1 MSRRL
6 FIKLLLSLG
15 LGTYFPKLVEASR
28 YEKLHKP
35 QDGYKPL
42 RQVKFLRQIVTKD
55 SRTSRVIMWQS
66 DEELIGVQV
75 EYKLI
80 GNDGAIF
87 CAVDF
92 EIFQQDDATIYIY
105 TCKLEN
111 LKPESLYNFRI
122 ICDDKATSWQNL
134 RTAGD
139 GNFQMLIFSDSQCVN
154 YEVWQKVADTAAQ
167 NYPDAEL
174 VTVIGDLVD
183 NGQAAY
189 QWRAWYL
196 ASAFILSERIFA
208 PVMGNHECYN
218 LNWLNYLP
226 VDYLHQF
233 YLPSNGTKHFGGYFY
248 SFDYG
253 AAHFF
258 VLNTQFLELENF
270 TKNFQDAQNYWL
282 RRDAANANRRWK
294 IVLMHKDIYDY
305 TADNFNDIAEN
316 FMPLFDEL
324 EIDVVFTGHLHT
336 YRNRGKI
343 FAQKKSARGTLYILC
358 GRSGDQK
365 YVERNSQIDEVIAPN
380 LQTEPESY
388 ITLDVSAESLTL
400 TSQTVDGAILD
411 KFILTKERLQFI

>member
-15 LGTYFPKLVEASR
+15 LGAYFPKLVEASR
-28 YEKLHKP
+28 YEKLHTP
-35 QDGYKPL
+35 QDGYEPL
-42 RQVKFLRQIVTKD
+42 RQVKFLRQLITQD
-55 SRTSRVIMWQS
+55 SRTSRVIMWQCEKFL
-66 DEELIGVQV
+66 DTQLELELIG
-75 EYKLI
+75 E
-80 GNDGAIF
+80 GGANF
-87 CAVDF
+87 CAVDTEKF
-92 EIFQQDDATIYIY
+92 LQDDATIYIY
-105 TCKLEN
+105 TCRIEN
-111 LKPESLYNFRI
+111 LKPESLYRFRI
-122 ICDDKATSWQNL
+122 ISGDAATGWQNL
-134 RTAGD
+134 LTPGY

-154 YEVWQKVADTAAQ
+154 YDVWQKVADTAAK
-167 NYPDAEL
+167 NFPDAEL
-174 VTVIGDLVD
+174 FTVVGDLVD

-196 ASAFILSERIFA
+196 AAARVLSERIFA

-218 LNWLNYLP
+218 LDWLNYLP

-233 YLPSNGTKHFGGYFY
+233 YLPSNGTKNFGGYFY

-258 VLNTQFLELENF
+258 VLNTQFLELEKF
-270 TKNFQDAQNYWL
+270 TSNLQDEQNYWL
-282 RRDAANANRRWK
+282 RRDAANVNRRWK
-294 IVLMHKDIYDY
+294 IVFMHKDVYNY
-305 TADNFNDIAEN
+305 AADNFNDIAEN

-365 YVERNSQIDEVIAPN
+365 YVEPHSPIDDVTAPN

-388 ITLDVSAESLTL
+388 ITLDVSAESLSL
-400 TSQTVDGAILD
+400 TCQTVDGTILD
-411 KFILTKERLQFI
+411 KFTLKKF

>member
-1 MSRRL
+1 MSRRF

-15 LGTYFPKLVEASR
+15 LGAYFPKLVEAAR
-28 YEKLHKP
+28 FENLHKP

-66 DEELIGVQV
+66 DEKLIDVKL
-75 EYKLI
+75 EYKLV
-80 GNDGAIF
+80 GDDDANFG
-87 CAVDF
+87 AVDF
-92 EIFQQDDATIYIY
+92 EFFQQDDAQIYIY
-105 TCKLEN
+105 SCKLEN
-111 LKPESLYNFRI
+111 LKPESLYQFRI
-122 ICDDKATSWQNL
+122 VAGDSATSWQNL
-134 RTAGD
+134 RTAGY

-154 YEVWQKVADTAAQ
+154 YDVWQKVADTAAK

-174 VTVIGDLVD
+174 VTVVGDLVD

-196 ASAFILSERIFA
+196 AAAFVLSEKIFV
-208 PVMGNHECYN
+208 PVMGNHECYD

-226 VDYLHQF
+226 TDYLHQF
-233 YLPSNGTKHFGGYFY
+233 TLPSNGVKNFDGYFY

-258 VLNTQFLELENF
+258 VLNTQFLELEKF
-270 TKNFQDAQNYWL
+270 KPSLQDVQNSWL
-282 RRDAANANRRWK
+282 RRDAANTNRRWK
-294 IVLMHKDIYDY
+294 IVFMHKDIYDY

-324 EIDVVFTGHLHT
+324 EIDLVFTGHLHT

-343 FAQKKSARGTLYILC
+343 FEKKKSARGTLYILC

-365 YVERNSQIDEVIAPN
+365 YVERNSAIDDVTAPN

-388 ITLDVSAESLTL
+388 IAIDVSAESLSL
-400 TSQTVDGAILD
+400 ICQTVDGAVLD
-411 KFILTKERLQFI
+411 KFMLN

>member
-6 FIKLLLSLG
+6 FIKILLSLG
-15 LGTYFPKLVEASR
+15 LGAYFPKLAEASR
-28 YEKLHKP
+28 FEKLHEP

-42 RQVKFLRQIVTKD
+42 REVKFLRQIVTKD
-55 SRTSRVIMWQS
+55 SRNSRVIMWQS
-66 DEELIGVQV
+66 DEELINVKV

-80 GNDGAIF
+80 GNEGANF
-87 CAVDF
+87 SAVEF
-92 EIFQQDDATIYIY
+92 EIFEQDDATIYIY
-105 TCKLEN
+105 SCKFEN
-111 LKPESLYNFRI
+111 LKPESLYQFRI
-122 ICDDKATSWQNL
+122 ICDDSATSWQNL

-154 YEVWQKVADTAAQ
+154 YEVWQKVADTATK

-196 ASAFILSERIFA
+196 ASAFVLSERIFA

-233 YLPSNGTKHFGGYFY
+233 QLPSNGTKNFGGYFY

-270 TKNFQDAQNYWL
+270 TKNLQDEQNYWL
-282 RRDAANANRRWK
+282 RRDAANTNRRWK

-305 TADNFNDIAEN
+305 TLGNFNDIAEI

-343 FAQKKSARGTLYILC
+343 FEQKKSARGTLYILC
-358 GRSGDQK
+358 GRAGDQK
-365 YVERNSQIDEVIAPN
+365 YVERNSPIDDVTAPDLN
-380 LQTEPESY
+380 TEPESY
-388 ITLDVSAESLTL
+388 ITLDISAENLAL
-400 TSQTVDGAILD
+400 ICQTVDGYILD
-411 KFILTKERLQFI
+411 KFVLTKS

>member
-15 LGTYFPKLVEASR
+15 LGAYFPNLVEASR
-28 YEKLHKP
+28 YEELHTP
-35 QDGYKPL
+35 QDGYEPL
-42 RQVKFLRQIVTKD
+42 RQVKFLRQLITQD
-55 SRTSRVIMWQS
+55 SRTSRVIMWQCEKLL
-66 DEELIGVQV
+66 DVQLELELIG
-75 EYKLI
+75 E
-80 GNDGAIF
+80 GGANF
-87 CAVDF
+87 CAVDVEKF
-92 EIFQQDDATIYIY
+92 LQDDATIYIY
-105 TCKLEN
+105 TCRIEN
-111 LKPESLYNFRI
+111 LKPESLYRFRI
-122 ICDDKATSWQNL
+122 IAGDAATGWQNL
-134 RTAGD
+134 RTPGY

-154 YEVWQKVADTAAQ
+154 YDVWQKVADTAAK
-167 NYPDAEL
+167 NFPDAEL
-174 VTVIGDLVD
+174 FTVVGDLVD

-196 ASAFILSERIFA
+196 AAARVLSERIFA

-218 LNWLNYLP
+218 LDWLNYSP

-233 YLPSNGTKHFGGYFY
+233 SLPSNGTKNFGGYFY

-270 TKNFQDAQNYWL
+270 TTNLQDEQNYWL
-282 RRDAANANRRWK
+282 RRDAANVNRRWK
-294 IVLMHKDIYDY
+294 IVFMHKDIYDY
-305 TADNFNDIAEN
+305 ASGTFDELAEN

-324 EIDVVFTGHLHT
+324 EIDLVFTGHLHT

-365 YVERNSQIDEVIAPN
+365 YVEPHSPIDDVTAPN

-388 ITLDVSAESLTL
+388 ITLDVSAESLSL
-400 TSQTVDGAILD
+400 TCQTVDGTILD
-411 KFILTKERLQFI
+411 KFTLTKS

>member
-15 LGTYFPKLVEASR
+15 LGAYFPKLVEASR
-28 YEKLHKP
+28 YEKLHTP
-35 QDGYKPL
+35 QDGYEPL
-42 RQVKFLRQIVTKD
+42 RQVKFLRQLITQD
-55 SRTSRVIMWQS
+55 SRTSRVIMWQCEKFL
-66 DEELIGVQV
+66 DTQLELELIG
-75 EYKLI
+75 E
-80 GNDGAIF
+80 GGANF
-87 CAVDF
+87 CAVDTEKF
-92 EIFQQDDATIYIY
+92 LQDDATIYIY
-105 TCKLEN
+105 TCRIEN
-111 LKPESLYNFRI
+111 LKPESLYRFRI
-122 ICDDKATSWQNL
+122 ISGDAATGWQNL
-134 RTAGD
+134 LTPGY

-154 YEVWQKVADTAAQ
+154 YDVWQKVADTAAK
-167 NYPDAEL
+167 NFPDAEL
-174 VTVIGDLVD
+174 FTVVGDLVD

-196 ASAFILSERIFA
+196 AAARVLSERIFA

-218 LNWLNYLP
+218 LDWLNYLP

-233 YLPSNGTKHFGGYFY
+233 YLPSNGTKNFGGYFY

-258 VLNTQFLELENF
+258 VLNTQFLELEKF
-270 TKNFQDAQNYWL
+270 TSNLQDEQNYWL
-282 RRDAANANRRWK
+282 RRDAANVNRRWK
-294 IVLMHKDIYDY
+294 IVFMHKDVYNYAAGTFDEL
-305 TADNFNDIAEN
+305 AEN

-365 YVERNSQIDEVIAPN
+365 YVEPHSPIDDVTAPN

-388 ITLDVSAESLTL
+388 ITLDVSAESLSL
-400 TSQTVDGAILD
+400 TCQTVDGTILD
-411 KFILTKERLQFI
+411 KFTLKKF

>member
-15 LGTYFPKLVEASR
+15 LGAYFPNLVEASR
-28 YEKLHKP
+28 YEKLHAP

-42 RQVKFLRQIVTKD
+42 RQVKFLRQIITQD
-55 SRTSRVIMWQS
+55 SRTSRVIMWQC
-66 DEELIGVQV
+66 DELFDVQVEIELIG
-75 EYKLI
+75 E
-80 GNDGAIF
+80 GGATF
-87 CAVDF
+87 CAANVEKF
-92 EIFQQDDATIYIY
+92 LQDDATIYIY
-105 TCKLEN
+105 TCEMEN
-111 LKPESLYNFRI
+111 LKPESLYRFRI
-122 ICDDKATSWQNL
+122 IAGDAATGWQNL
-134 RTAGD
+134 RTAGY

-154 YEVWQKVADTAAQ
+154 YDVWQKVADTATK
-167 NYPDAEL
+167 NFPDAEL
-174 VTVIGDLVD
+174 FTVIGDLVD

-196 ASAFILSERIFA
+196 AAANVLSERIFA

-218 LNWLNYLP
+218 LDWLNYLP

-233 YLPSNGTKHFGGYFY
+233 CLPSNGTKNFGGYFY

-258 VLNTQFLELENF
+258 ILNTQFLELENF
-270 TKNFQDAQNYWL
+270 TSNLAEEQNYWL
-282 RRDAANANRRWK
+282 RRDAAGVNRRWK
-294 IVLMHKDIYDY
+294 IVFMHKDIYDY

-365 YVERNSQIDEVIAPN
+365 YVERHSAIDDVTAPN
-380 LQTEPESY
+380 LDTEPESY
-388 ITLDVSAESLTL
+388 ITLDVSAESLSL
-400 TSQTVDGAILD
+400 VCQTVDGTILD
-411 KFILTKERLQFI
+411 KFTLKKS